1 MRNYDL
7 DEEVLRAVQ
16 GSGIKLIIA
25 VPNDRILAIGYNPWE
40 ATQFRYVVPYA
51 SSIKYIAVGNEVSMD
66 SPQAPLV
73 GPAMQNNSANLGGQI
88 KVTTAISTSLVV
100 NAYPPSNGVFSNL
113 GFMGPVTNF
122 LLSNGSPLLLNVYT
136 YFAYADPGNTGN
148 IRLDYALLNSPYPAF
163 TDPNNGLQYYN
174 LFDALVD
181 ATYAALSKATMTA
194 STNVST
200 PNRST
205 PRGTPLR
212 PGPLETYLFEMF
224 DENKKP
230 GDVVER
236 NFGLFYPN
244 KQPKA
249 EKISLAAAA
258 AMVVVAFL
266 LSILRPTEAQIGV
279 CYGKYAG
286 DNLPSAQDV
295 VNLYKSNGIGSMRI
309 YDLDEGILQAVQ
321 GSGIKLI
328 IQVPNDNI
336 QSIGSDPSAAT
347 QFVQRYVVPYASSIK
362 YIAVGNEVPLNSPQ
376 APLVGPAMQ
385 NVLNALN
392 SANLGGQI
400 KVTTA
405 IGTSLVI
412 TLTPHP
418 TVNLGFMGPVAN
430 FLASNGS
437 PLLLNVYTYFAYAD
451 PGNTGTISLDYALFT
466 SSNPAFTDP
475 NNGLQYYNLFDA
487 LVDATYAALNKATT
501 AQSNSDT
508 KIVQSETGWPSG
520 GFPPRSAHLLSDTK
534 IVHSETGWPS
544 GGFPPRSAH
553 YTGWPPGGFPPRSA
567 YYTNAGGGETIDNA
581 RTYYSNVISHAKQG
595 TPLKPGP
602 MEIYLF
608 EMFDEDNKPG
618 DVEKHFGLFYPN
630 QQSKYQ
636 LNFN

>member
-1 MRNYDL
+1 L
-7 DEEVLRAVQ
+7 D
-16 GSGIKLIIA
+16 I
-25 VPNDRILAIGYNPWE
+25 
-40 ATQFRYVVPYA
+40 
-51 SSIKYIAVGNEVSMD
+51 
-66 SPQAPLV
+66 
-73 GPAMQNNSANLGGQI
+73 
-88 KVTTAISTSLVV
+88 
-100 NAYPPSNGVFSNL
+100 
-113 GFMGPVTNF
+113 
-122 LLSNGSPLLLNVYT
+122 
-136 YFAYADPGNTGN
+136 
-148 IRLDYALLNSPYPAF
+148 
-163 TDPNNGLQYYN
+163 
-174 LFDALVD
+174 VD
-181 ATYAALSKATMTA
+181 
-194 STNVST
+194 
-200 PNRST
+200 
-205 PRGTPLR
+205 
-212 PGPLETYLFEMF
+212 
-224 DENKKP
+224 
-230 GDVVER
+230 
-236 NFGLFYPN
+236 
-244 KQPKA
+244 
-249 EKISLAAAA
+249 
-258 AMVVVAFL
+258 
-266 LSILRPTEAQIGV
+266 AQIGV

-295 VNLYKSNGIGSMRI
+295 VNLCKSHGIGSMRI

-362 YIAVGNEVPLNSPQ
+362 YIAVGNEVPMDSPQ

-400 KVTTA
+400 KVSTA
-405 IGTSLVI
+405 ISTSLVVNAY
-412 TLTPHP
+412 PP
-418 TVNLGFMGPVAN
+418 SNGVFSNLGFMGPVAN

-487 LVDATYAALNKATT
+487 LVDATYAALKKATT
-501 AQSNSDT
+501 AVSNSDT
-508 KIVQSETGWPSG
+508 KIVQHESGWPSG
-520 GFPPRSAHLLSDTK
+520 RFPR
-534 IVHSETGWPS
+534 
-544 GGFPPRSAH
+544 
-553 YTGWPPGGFPPRSA
+553 RSA
-567 YYTNAGGGETIDNA
+567 YYTNAGGGETLDNA
-581 RTYYSNVISHAKQG
+581 RTYYSNLISHAKQG

-630 QQSKYQ
+630 QQPKYQ